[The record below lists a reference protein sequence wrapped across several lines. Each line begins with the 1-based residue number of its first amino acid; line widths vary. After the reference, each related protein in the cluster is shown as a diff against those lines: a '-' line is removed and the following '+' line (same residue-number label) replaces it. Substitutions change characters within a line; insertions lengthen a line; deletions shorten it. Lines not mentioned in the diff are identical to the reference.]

1 MWPSLRP
8 TPIAQH
14 FVLHLMIVTS
24 CADIAPGR
32 WGAKPAREGEKMVM
46 QTLRRCAIALVAL
59 AGLAVAAMPALADGG
74 WATTSRSDYP
84 SIWKGAYIGLHLGQ
98 GEAGSA
104 DGVVAGGQIGYN
116 WQNGPI
122 VFGLE
127 ADASYADISASFGP
141 FEASIDFIA
150 TARGRLGYLVTP
162 NILVYGTAGFGIVSA
177 SGSVGIPGLGSFS
190 GDDTET
196 DLVFGLG
203 VEGKFA
209 SNMSARIEYLTFSDL
224 NVDVVRVGLNFKLG
238 NY

>member
-1 MWPSLRP
+1 
-8 TPIAQH
+8 
-14 FVLHLMIVTS
+14 
-24 CADIAPGR
+24 
-32 WGAKPAREGEKMVM
+32 MVM

-59 AGLAVAAMPALADGG
+59 AGSAVAAVPALADGG

-84 SIWKGAYIGLHLGQ
+84 SIWQGAYIGLHLGQ

-104 DGVVAGGQIGYN
+104 DGVVAGGQIGHN

-127 ADASYADISASFGP
+127 ADASYADISESFGP